1 MVIKKGTIITNKANS
16 RNKENKELDKEY
28 DNLMELLTR

>member
-1 MVIKKGTIITNKANS
+1 MVIKKGTIITNRANT
-16 RNKENKELDKEY
+16 RNKESKELNKEY